1 MVFGGAAR
9 QATARLPAGGRVT
22 PSPGTRGYRCLPLGE
37 RRPGAGR
44 TGTERA
50 PLAGG
55 RRPRMGITVCNVPA
69 APLASLFTL
78 VMTQITNRAYREY
91 IL

>member
-1 MVFGGAAR
+1 M
-9 QATARLPAGGRVT
+9 
-22 PSPGTRGYRCLPLGE
+22 PLGE
-37 RRPGAGR
+37 RRPGWPNRHGAG
-44 TGTERA
+44 A

-55 RRPRMGITVCNVPA
+55 HRPRMGITVCNVPA